1 MTKAEENAEV
11 FDVIF
16 DSVSY
21 SKTSYSWSTRP
32 PDLEDRDG
40 EQNAAPIIQWETVT
54 GLLHPLDTHKAVGL
68 KEIHPDV
75 LRELAEV
82 LSEPLSIICQQSYLT
97 VEVPADGRLINVAA
111 ICYKPV

>member
-21 SKTSYSWSTRP
+21 SKTSYSWSTWP

-40 EQNAAPIIQWETVT
+40 EQNAAPIIQ
-54 GLLHPLDTHKAVGL
+54 
-68 KEIHPDV
+68 
-75 LRELAEV
+75 
-82 LSEPLSIICQQSYLT
+82 
-97 VEVPADGRLINVAA
+97 
-111 ICYKPV
+111 